1 MVLVAP
7 ARTPEEFDAF
17 RSLVREFADWAM
29 GTFNPGATKLPPVL
43 ASMEQELA
51 ALPGK
56 YAEPGGAMF
65 VATVNG
71 AVAGCVAG
79 FRYDPHSLEV
89 TRLWVRPTFRGH
101 GVGEALVTRLLDAGQ
116 ATGYRR
122 AVLRSRKEMTSAHR
136 IYRNA
141 GFADADGPALFPT
154 FNEVE
159 LAMVCDLT
167 GAPNEAS
174 GS

>member
-7 ARTPEEFDAF
+7 ARTPQDFDAF
-17 RSLVREFADWAM
+17 ATLVREFAGWAM
-29 GTFNPGATKLPPVL
+29 GTFNPGVTKLPPVL
-43 ASMEQELA
+43 ARMEQELA
-51 ALPGK
+51 GLPGK
-56 YAEPGGAMF
+56 YAEPDGALF
-65 VATVNG
+65 LASVNG

-89 TRLWVRPTFRGH
+89 TRLWVRPGCRGH
-101 GVGEALVTRLLDAGQ
+101 GVGDALVTRLLETGRA
-116 ATGYRR
+116 AGYRR

-136 IYRNA
+136 IYRTA

-167 GAPNEAS
+167 APPDATKGA
-174 GS
+174 